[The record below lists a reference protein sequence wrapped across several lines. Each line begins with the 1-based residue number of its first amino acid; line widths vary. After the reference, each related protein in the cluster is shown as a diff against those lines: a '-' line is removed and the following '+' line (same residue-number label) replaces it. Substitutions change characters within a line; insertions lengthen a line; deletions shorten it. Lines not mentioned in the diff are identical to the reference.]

1 MSRSMRIRKTNRIV
15 HTSGERSCAM
25 LEGAISML
33 KERIQY
39 LCDKKQLS
47 RKELTDGLVTQ
58 AHFSNILAG
67 RYPLPDD
74 LAEAMAQR
82 LGVEVDYITGA
93 DDTDASTLQ
102 EAERIFELLSAQASS
117 IPEQL
122 VNELPD
128 RHDTLTVELTT
139 ALMKATYY
147 QQLHDTDAYRYVHQS
162 YLNFYLEHF
171 GRPDQIQL
179 PVPLLKALLFY
190 KIQHFRSLGHYHDVL
205 HQLELWLPLLDQGSE
220 TWLTAQQIGM
230 EAYVHTRQFE
240 QAKAAFEKITA
251 RIYEQRMFHRLS
263 GLYVLYS
270 GYCFSMDW
278 TQEALTALAMA
289 EAHLV
294 HAQHQSDTLSAI
306 MNNRIIMLTRSG
318 ELEQAEGELARF
330 QSMIQMQPEEAQ
342 YSWEPIVLVYHCEIA
357 QTRKDWGTLVSLLER
372 LRACTLT
379 ADQQMALI
387 FYESQLSL
395 SSGQQESFVEQA
407 LQCLPYFEGIRQQ
420 DRLGLLYE
428 GLATVAEEQRRY
440 KDAALYYRKLV
451 YVLRHA

>member
-1 MSRSMRIRKTNRIV
+1 
-15 HTSGERSCAM
+15 
-25 LEGAISML
+25 ML

-67 RYPLPDD
+67 RYALPED

-82 LGVEVDYITGA
+82 LGVDTDYIAQT
-93 DDTDASTLQ
+93 DLTDTSTLQ
-102 EAERIFELLSAQASS
+102 EAERIFDMLSAQASS
-117 IPEQL
+117 IPEQQ
-122 VNELPD
+122 VNELLD
-128 RHDTLTVELTT
+128 RHPTLTVELTT

-147 QQLHDTDAYRYVHQS
+147 QQLNDTDAYQYVHQS

-171 GRPDQIQL
+171 GRPDQLQL

-190 KIQHFRSLGHYHDVL
+190 KIQHFRSLGQYHDVL
-205 HQLELWLPLLDQGSE
+205 YQLELWLPLLDQGSE
-220 TWLTAQQIGM
+220 TWLTAQQIRL

-240 QAKAAFEKITA
+240 QAKASFEKITTH
-251 RIYEQRMFHRLS
+251 IYEQRLFHRLS

-270 GYCFSMDW
+270 GYCFSMEW

-306 MNNRIIMLTRSG
+306 MNNRIIMLTRGG
-318 ELEQAEGELARF
+318 ELEQAQQELDRF
-330 QSMIQMQPEEAQ
+330 RQMIRMQPEETQ
-342 YSWEPIVLVYHCEIA
+342 QQWEPTLLVYHCEMA
-357 QTRKDWGTLVSLLER
+357 LARKDWGALIPLLEK
-372 LRACTLT
+372 LRVCTL
-379 ADQQMALI
+379 AIDQQMALL

-395 SSGQQESFVEQA
+395 SSGQHDSFVEQA

-420 DRLGLLYE
+420 DRLGVLYE

-451 YVLRHA
+451 YLLRHA

>member
-1 MSRSMRIRKTNRIV
+1 
-15 HTSGERSCAM
+15 
-25 LEGAISML
+25 ML

-74 LAEAMAQR
+74 LAEAMAER
-82 LGVEVDYITGA
+82 LGVEADYIMHTDHT
-93 DDTDASTLQ
+93 DDATVH
-102 EAERIFELLSAQASS
+102 EAERIFEMLSAQASS
-117 IPEQL
+117 IPEQQ

-128 RHDTLTVELTT
+128 RHPTLTVELTT

-147 QQLHDTDAYRYVHQS
+147 QQLNDTDAYGYVHQS

-179 PVPLLKALLFY
+179 PIPLLKALLFY
-190 KIQHFRSLGHYHDVL
+190 KIQHFRSLGQYHDVL
-205 HQLELWLPLLDQGSE
+205 YQLDLWLPLLDQGTE
-220 TWLTAQQIGM
+220 TWLTAQQMSM

-240 QAKAAFEKITA
+240 QAKASFAKITA
-251 RIYEQRMFHRLS
+251 HIYEQRMFHRLS

-270 GYCFSMDW
+270 GYCFSMEW
-278 TQEALTALAMA
+278 TQEALTALSMA

-318 ELEQAEGELARF
+318 EIEQAKQEIVRF
-330 QSMIQMQPEEAQ
+330 QQMVEMQPEEAQ
-342 YSWEPIVLVYHCEIA
+342 QRWKPILIVYRCEVA
-357 QTRKDWGTLVSLLER
+357 LTRQDWGTLVSLLDQ
-372 LRACTLT
+372 LRGCTLAT
-379 ADQQMALI
+379 DQQMALF

-395 SSGQQESFVEQA
+395 SSGQHESFVEQA
-407 LQCLPYFEGIRQQ
+407 QQCLSYFEGIRQQ
-420 DRLGLLYE
+420 DRLGVLYE

-451 YVLRHA
+451 YLLRHA